1 MEEDYY
7 SDQDE
12 KVDSKVRIYF
22 ANKLK
27 NILENAKD
35 SVKDYLKTIVYLTQN
50 QLNAVY
56 KGKPIILNLRVNINK
71 PNTNIF
77 DFLTKDRSH
86 IPSILYLFPDQITQI
101 IFPHGSSTKTVR
113 IMLTKKLLK
122 DTLKETTKVNKKLDS
137 LYEDLKNKNKIFN
150 TLLEEHYNNF
160 IQNLMKYSSKTPM
173 LTSRKQNLA
182 KVIKSLLEQTKVI
195 DKYYQTLV
203 NIDSSDLKHFLKKCI
218 KGNTKGE
225 FKLDLYSSNV
235 KGKKIFP
242 FILFL
247 TSNQKKQLKL
257 ITDFLPTFEIS
268 LSNTQFHKTC
278 FATIFLNRDIYHL
291 IKYNTLP
298 PPPKIKR
305 ITTPLAIEM
314 KNLIDFDEPVSTP
327 KPKPVIIPTSKPK
340 PKPKPVI
347 IPTSKPKPDLIPTSK
362 PKPLNKLMEKN
373 LLEFNKDPYKKFIP
387 KQKVNNNLQTDVV
400 KALIREINY
409 PLTQDV
415 LGLKLSKDL
424 KEKINKLNTEA
435 VIGLSWIIRALVE
448 SNKKKL
454 NVYYYNN
461 NFYPL
466 NKKQIKEIVE
476 YYFNSLALLL
486 NPAQKY

>member
-7 SDQDE
+7 SDENE
-12 KVDSKVRIYF
+12 KVDSKVRIHF

-27 NILENAKD
+27 NIIENAKD
-35 SVKDYLKTIVYLTQN
+35 SVKDYMKTIVYLTQN

-56 KGKPIILNLRVNINK
+56 KGKPTILNLRVNINK

-86 IPSILYLFPDQITQI
+86 IPSILYLFPDQLTQI

-122 DTLKETTKVNKKLDS
+122 DTLKETTKVNKKIDS

-150 TLLEEHYNNF
+150 NLLEEHYNNF

-173 LTSRKQNLA
+173 LTSRKQNVA

-203 NIDSSDLKHFLKKCI
+203 NIDLTDLKAFLEKCI
-218 KGNTKGE
+218 EGKTKGG
-225 FKLDLYSSNV
+225 FKIDIYGSNI
-235 KGKKIFP
+235 KTKNKIFP
-242 FILFL
+242 FVLFL
-247 TSNQKKQLKL
+247 TSKQKKQLK
-257 ITDFLPTFEIS
+257 IISEFLPMMELT

-278 FATIFLNRDIYHL
+278 FATILLNRNIYHL
-291 IKYNTLP
+291 SKFDTLP

-305 ITTPLAIEM
+305 ISTPLAIEM

-327 KPKPVIIPTSKPK
+327 KPKSVIIPTS
-340 PKPKPVI
+340 
-347 IPTSKPKPDLIPTSK
+347 KPDLIPTSK
-362 PKPLNKLMEKN
+362 QKPLNKLMEKN

-448 SNKKKL
+448 NNKKKL

-461 NFYPL
+461 NFYQL

-486 NPAQKY
+486 NPTQKY